1 MRKYGNQ
8 TQTIQE
14 DQSVEYL
21 WQVSKSC
28 MYCRWNL
35 RKFIYVCSSIVVKN
49 LLMYLSTEKFIIST
63 TFNFM
68 KWACRN
74 TSSATF
80 CMFSFFTGFYATLTF
95 ISFNMTMQVK
105 TWKKSHI
112 FFLIIKISFI
122 KIILFSSFTL
132 CLWFYQI
139 VFFSTKQ
146 KNSINHNYRYVAW
159 KSFYEIY
166 GSGDMYQGLNDNS

>member
-1 MRKYGNQ
+1 
-8 TQTIQE
+8 
-14 DQSVEYL
+14 
-21 WQVSKSC
+21 
-28 MYCRWNL
+28 
-35 RKFIYVCSSIVVKN
+35 
-49 LLMYLSTEKFIIST
+49 MYLSTEKFIIST

-74 TSSATF
+74 TSSAIF

-112 FFLIIKISFI
+112 FFLIIKISFV
-122 KIILFSSFTL
+122 KIILFSSFT
-132 CLWFYQI
+132 FYQI
-139 VFFSTKQ
+139 GFFSTKR

-166 GSGDMYQGLNDNS
+166 LWLWRYVPRIKFLGYLKLERRNFLRNQKTT